1 MKHSH
6 TTIRVRY
13 AETDQM
19 QVVYYAN
26 YFVWFEVGR
35 GELLRSLGSTYRAL
49 EESGFLLPVIR
60 ANCRYRRPARYD
72 DELTIRTQVRLM
84 SAARLRFEYEVHRP
98 SDEVLTATGCTTHAV
113 INQKGKPTAL
123 PLAIREALK

>member
-1 MKHSH
+1 LKHSH

-60 ANCRYRRPARYD
+60 ADCRYRRPARYD
-72 DELTIRTQVRLM
+72 DELTIRTQVRLL
-84 SAARLRFEYEVHRP
+84 SAARLRFDYEVHRRA
-98 SDEVLTATGCTTHAV
+98 DQVLTATGCTTHAV

-123 PLAIREALK
+123 PVQIREVLE

>member
-60 ANCRYRRPARYD
+60 ADCRYRRPARYD
-72 DELTIRTQVRLM
+72 DELTIRTQVRLL
-84 SAARLRFEYEVHRP
+84 SAARLRFDYEVHRRA
-98 SDEVLTATGCTTHAV
+98 DQVLTATGCTTHAV

-123 PLAIREALK
+123 PVQIREVLE

>member
-1 MKHSH
+1 MKHCY

-35 GELLRSLGSTYRAL
+35 GELFRSLGNSYRAL
-49 EESGFLLPVIR
+49 EASGFLLPVIQ
-60 ANCRYRRPARYD
+60 ADCRYRRPARYD
-72 DELTIRTQVRLM
+72 DELTIYTQVRLM
-84 SAARLRFEYEVHRP
+84 SAARLCFDYEVHRH
-98 SDEVLTATGCTTHAV
+98 SDEVLTATGRTTHAV
-113 INQKGKPTAL
+113 VNRQGKPTAL
-123 PLAIREALK
+123 PVEMREILR

>member
-1 MKHSH
+1 
-6 TTIRVRY
+6 
-13 AETDQM
+13 M

-60 ANCRYRRPARYD
+60 ADCHYRRPARYD
-72 DELTIRTQVRLM
+72 DELTIRTQVRLL
-84 SAARLRFEYEVHRP
+84 SAARLRFDYEVHRRA
-98 SDEVLTATGCTTHAV
+98 DKVLTATGCTTHAV

-123 PLAIREALK
+123 PAQIREVLE

>member
-1 MKHSH
+1 
-6 TTIRVRY
+6 
-13 AETDQM
+13 M
-19 QVVYYAN
+19 QVVYHAN

-60 ANCRYRRPARYD
+60 ADCRYRRPARYD
-72 DELTIRTQVRLM
+72 DELTIRTQVRLL
-84 SAARLRFEYEVHRP
+84 SAARLRFDYEVHRRA
-98 SDEVLTATGCTTHAV
+98 DQVLTATGCTTHAV

-123 PLAIREALK
+123 PVQIREVLE

>member
-1 MKHSH
+1 
-6 TTIRVRY
+6 
-13 AETDQM
+13 M